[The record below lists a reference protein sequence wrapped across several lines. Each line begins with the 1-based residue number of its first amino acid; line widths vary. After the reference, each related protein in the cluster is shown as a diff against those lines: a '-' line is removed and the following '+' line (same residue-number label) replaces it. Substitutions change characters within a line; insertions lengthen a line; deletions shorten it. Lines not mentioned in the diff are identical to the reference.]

1 MDKVWLSRAAVVM
14 ACIIVLLC
22 VLFVLD
28 SYHRGAEIP
37 ERVWGLLGAGLM
49 LIFGVQ
55 LPTPG
60 AKQ

>member
-1 MDKVWLSRAAVVM
+1 MDKVWLSKAAVIV
-14 ACIIVLLC
+14 ASIIVLLC
-22 VLFVLD
+22 VIFVLD
-28 SYHRGAEIP
+28 SYNKGAEIP

-60 AKQ
+60 QKS